1 MLNLSLNSNEFNIL
15 KQIVNSDGITRSE
28 IARELSLNK
37 ATVSYVTSKFEDEG
51 LIIKS
56 DDLAKTKGRYGVKL
70 RINADYGDILVLK
83 IKVNSISVTVCKFNA
98 AIVHEERIDK
108 GKEDLYTVVNLI
120 IDKLKSEYNIIA
132 LGIGIFG
139 IVYDNNVKFTPYY
152 KLDNNLYNKLTNVH
166 NFPIFI
172 ENEANMEAYGD
183 SKMKDNSN
191 SLILTNSIGIGGGIV
206 IKNSVYKGENGFA
219 GEIGHM
225 IVEKDGLP
233 CPCGNKGCL
242 EQYCSETAL
251 TKLASDVKGREIN
264 KTEFISLYAAA
275 DKDIVKIYH
284 DSILYLTIAIN
295 NLLTTLNPAS
305 ILLDG
310 KIYRE
315 ISDTVRIIENNLN
328 SSIIGPHKIG
338 VLPEKIDNFAYGF
351 AKYIS
356 RYILL
361 EK

>member
-37 ATVSYVTSKFEDEG
+37 ATVSYVTNKFEDEG
-51 LIIKS
+51 IIIKS

-70 RINADYGDILVLK
+70 RINADYGDILILK
-83 IKVNSISVTVCKFNA
+83 IKVNSISVSICKFNA
-98 AIVHEERIDK
+98 EIVYQERIERTNVDIFS
-108 GKEDLYTVVNLI
+108 VINLL
-120 IDKLKSEYNIIA
+120 IDKYKDEYNIIA
-132 LGIGIFG
+132 LGLGIYG
-139 IVYDNNVKFTPYY
+139 IVYDNTVKFTPYY
-152 KLDNNLYNKLTNVH
+152 KFDNNLFVRLKNVH

-183 SKMKDNSN
+183 SKVKDISN
-191 SLILTNSIGIGGGIV
+191 SLIITNSIGIGGGIV
-206 IKNSVYKGENGFA
+206 IKHSVYKGENGFA

-225 IVEKDGLP
+225 IVEKDGLQ

-242 EQYCSETAL
+242 EQYSSETAII
-251 TKLASDVKGREIN
+251 KLASEVKN
-264 KTEFISLYAAA
+264 KSISKDEFISLYNSG
-275 DKDIVKIYH
+275 DTDIVKIYQ
-284 DSILYLTIAIN
+284 DSIEYLTIAIN

-305 ILLDG
+305 ILLEG
-310 KIYRE
+310 TIFRA
-315 ISDTVRIIENNLN
+315 IRDTVRMIENNLN

-338 VLPEKIDNFAYGF
+338 ILPVRTDNFAYGF